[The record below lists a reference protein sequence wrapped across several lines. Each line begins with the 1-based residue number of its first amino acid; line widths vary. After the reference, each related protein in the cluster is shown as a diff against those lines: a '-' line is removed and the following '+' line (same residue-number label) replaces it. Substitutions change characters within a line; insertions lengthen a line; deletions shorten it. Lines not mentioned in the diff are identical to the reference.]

1 MAITLILYFGI
12 IFRWRL
18 VIHGGVDGYSRMP
31 VYLRCA
37 NNNRAQ
43 TVLMHF
49 KEAVS
54 KYGLPSRIRTDRCG
68 ENVDVSMFL
77 LTHPLRG
84 PERST
89 VIVGRSV
96 HNQRIERMWRDVYQG
111 VLGYFHDLFYHL
123 ESVGM
128 LDPMNDLHLFCLHTV
143 FIPRINCHLE
153 SWKQAW
159 AKHPMR
165 SEHNLSPEQLWTSGL
180 QRIARSTSH
189 IAREVFEQI
198 GDVS

>member
-1 MAITLILYFGI
+1 MTITLILYFVI

-54 KYGLPSRIRTDRCG
+54 KYGLPSRIRTDRGG

-96 HNQRIERMWRDVYQG
+96 HN
-111 VLGYFHDLFYHL
+111 
-123 ESVGM
+123 
-128 LDPMNDLHLFCLHTV
+128 
-143 FIPRINCHLE
+143 
-153 SWKQAW
+153 
-159 AKHPMR
+159 
-165 SEHNLSPEQLWTSGL
+165 
-180 QRIARSTSH
+180 
-189 IAREVFEQI
+189 
-198 GDVS
+198 